1 MTPYPISKDLLS
13 DFMSNFCGYGNL
25 HSPYWFIGK
34 EEGGGA
40 TLEEN
45 FQRVI
50 TWESMGKTTTVDS
63 MDYHLKLGYTDR
75 EMTRIQPTWTKL
87 IQILL
92 TLDGKGASK
101 EDRRRYQSYKLG
113 RTDSN
118 HCLLE
123 LMPMASRSTSLWLWQ
138 SIFHDYYGCADRKSY
153 FAAVAPQRRQKLK
166 ALIEEY
172 APKVVVFYS
181 NHARYIAEWNQVS
194 GVTAWNWQT
203 ANSHFK
209 YSWAYQGTTLYMITP
224 HPTQPKLTTE
234 DFPLVGEFIK
244 NYL

>member
-1 MTPYPISKDLLS
+1 MTQYPISKDLLS
-13 DFMSNFCGYGNL
+13 AFMSNFCGYGNL

-45 FQRVI
+45 FQRVLA
-50 TWESMGKTTTVDS
+50 WESMGKTTTVDS

-101 EDRRRYQSYKLG
+101 EERRDFQRHKLG
-113 RTDSN
+113 RADSN

-123 LMPMASRSTSLWLWQ
+123 LMPMASRSTSLWLCQ
-138 SIFHDYYGCADRKSY
+138 SIFHDYYGYTDRKSY
-153 FAAVAPQRRQKLK
+153 FSAVAPQRRRKLK
-166 ALIEEY
+166 SLIEEY
-172 APKVVVFYS
+172 APKLVVFYS
-181 NHARYIAEWNQVS
+181 SQANYIAEWSLIS
-194 GVTAWNWQT
+194 GVITWNWQT
-203 ANSHFK
+203 ANNHFK
-209 YSWAYQGTTLYMITP
+209 YGWAHQGNTLYMITP
-224 HPTQPKLTTE
+224 HPTSHGLTTE